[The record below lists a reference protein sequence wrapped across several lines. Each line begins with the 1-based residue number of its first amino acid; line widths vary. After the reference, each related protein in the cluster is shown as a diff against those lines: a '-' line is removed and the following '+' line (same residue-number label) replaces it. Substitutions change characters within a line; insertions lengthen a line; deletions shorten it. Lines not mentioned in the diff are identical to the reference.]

1 MIVGFYHFKP
11 KTEFHLHSFFLEK
24 GKIVKSFRT
33 LFVNFGHGASS
44 MIFVTSL
51 RVRVRVLGTGKLV
64 QSLCCGFALKLLS
77 QVNQMIL
84 EHFQGRHTVGQD
96 RQKCKE
102 TSNLDV
108 IVMDM
113 NTT

>member
-11 KTEFHLHSFFLEK
+11 KTEFHLHNFFLEK

-33 LFVNFGHGASS
+33 LFVTFGHGASS

-84 EHFQGRHTVGQD
+84 EHFQGRHGWQGP
-96 RQKCKE
+96 QG
-102 TSNLDV
+102 LGLA
-108 IVMDM
+108 
-113 NTT
+113 

>member
-51 RVRVRVLGTGKLV
+51 RVCVRVLGTGKLV

-84 EHFQGRHTVGQD
+84 EHFHGRHSPKAWALPRFWV
-96 RQKCKE
+96 
-102 TSNLDV
+102 S
-108 IVMDM
+108 IY
-113 NTT
+113 